1 MKENIKTTVVHGSK
15 GYDPV
20 TGSVSFPIY
29 QSATFKHPGLN
40 ESTGYDYSR
49 LQNPTREELEKTLAK
64 MDNCEYGFAF
74 SSGMAAV
81 TTLVKLFKSGDHL
94 VISDD
99 LYGGVYRLFEGIY
112 SNFGIETTYVDIT
125 DIDSIEN
132 AIKKNTKG
140 IFFETP
146 TNPMLKIAD
155 IEKISKISKDKNILT
170 IVDNTL
176 LTPYLQQP
184 LALGADLVVY
194 SGTKF
199 LAGHNDLLAGFIT
212 TNNSEIAEKIQ
223 YIQISEGAILSPF
236 DSWLTLRGIK
246 TLSVRMDRQI
256 DNSKKVYEFLKKH
269 PLVEQV
275 FYDNTGAMISFY
287 VVKEELVKRI
297 LGSVE
302 LIYFAESLGGCETL
316 ITFPSL
322 QTHDAIPKEI
332 RDRLGVNDK
341 LLRLSIGIEDI
352 EDIID
357 DLKNALGE

>member
-1 MKENIKTTVVHGSK
+1 MKKNIKTTLVHGSK

-40 ESTGYDYSR
+40 QSTGYDYSR
-49 LQNPTREELEKTLAK
+49 LQNPTREELEKTMAK
-64 MDNCEYGFAF
+64 MDNCQFGFAF

-94 VISDD
+94 IISDD

-125 DIDSIEN
+125 DINSIKN
-132 AIKKNTKG
+132 SIKTNTKG
-140 IFFETP
+140 VFFETP
-146 TNPMLKIAD
+146 TNPMLKVAD
-155 IEKISKISKDKNILT
+155 IEAISTIAKNNNLLT

-184 LALGADLVVY
+184 LTLGADLVVY

-212 TNNSEIAEKIQ
+212 TDNPEIAEKIQ

-256 DNSKKVYEFLKKH
+256 ENTKKVYNFLKNH
-269 PLVEQV
+269 PLVGEV

-287 VVKEELVKRI
+287 VVEEQLVERV
-297 LGSVE
+297 LGNVE

-332 RDRLGVNDK
+332 RDRLGVNNK

-352 EDIID
+352 DDIIT
-357 DLKNALGE
+357 DLDNSLGK